1 MIKRFGKLGA
11 LNSNDAVRRE
21 KLFIPAYNKVDY
33 SPAYAYKVK
42 KNKE

>member
-1 MIKRFGKLGA
+1 MIKRFGKMGA
-11 LNSNDAVRRE
+11 QNSNDSVRRE
-21 KLFIPAYNKVDY
+21 KLFIPAYNNVAY